1 MKIAKTGIKIT
12 KTEKYAQI
20 IKNSKIC
27 KNSNELKLLNIK
39 LKATC
44 EQKQIKTN
52 IKRCSKNRAESILKT
67 ENKTS

>member
-1 MKIAKTGIKIT
+1 MAKT
-12 KTEKYAQI
+12 A
-20 IKNSKIC
+20 
-27 KNSNELKLLNIK
+27 NELKLLNNK

-67 ENKTS
+67 ENKINYNNQNSSKNKTI

>member
-1 MKIAKTGIKIT
+1 MQEIAKTEKICTTKQEIKTKNSKIAKTIMN
-12 KTEKYAQI
+12 Y
-20 IKNSKIC
+20 
-27 KNSNELKLLNIK
+27 KLLNNK

-44 EQKQIKTN
+44 EQIKTS